1 MLYFLRYL
9 LSIST
14 LLDNYGAI
22 YLVNSKDLL
31 KLGSFVKAL
40 FNKCIEV
47 RSLSLLILGHGIK
60 VIRKAI
66 NKAISPNIKDLRL
79 FDIII
84 IKGFYI
90 NIIFEAYLNKI
101 RV

>member
-1 MLYFLRYL
+1 L
-9 LSIST
+9 LE
-14 LLDNYGAI
+14 
-22 YLVNSKDLL
+22 
-31 KLGSFVKAL
+31 LGSFIKAL

-47 RSLSLLILGHGIK
+47 RSSSLPILGHSIK

-66 NKAISPNIKDLRL
+66 NKAAGLNIKDLRL
-79 FDIII
+79 FNIII

-90 NIIFEAYLNKI
+90 NIISEARLNKT

>member
-1 MLYFLRYL
+1 
-9 LSIST
+9 
-14 LLDNYGAI
+14 
-22 YLVNSKDLL
+22 LL

-40 FNKCIEV
+40 FNKYV
-47 RSLSLLILGHGIK
+47 KARSLSLLILGYGIK

-66 NKAISPNIKDLRL
+66 NRATGPNIKDLHL

-90 NIIFEAYLNKI
+90 NIVFEAYLNKI
-101 RV
+101 GV

>member
-1 MLYFLRYL
+1 
-9 LSIST
+9 
-14 LLDNYGAI
+14 
-22 YLVNSKDLL
+22 LV

-40 FNKCIEV
+40 FNKCV
-47 RSLSLLILGHGIK
+47 KARSSSLPILGYSIK
-60 VIRKAI
+60 VIKKAI
-66 NKAISPNIKDLRL
+66 NKAISLNIEDLHL

-90 NIIFEAYLNKI
+90 NIVFEAYLNKI